1 MSPGGTIWENFCLQ
15 GNLRGPKS
23 KKELFGEIF
32 LSDKLYT
39 KRLKEA
45 RKSMKNANIRS
56 HLWSFKS
63 TSLHLYLDIAVVS
76 RRNYLRKFLFAI
88 EVTGDQNLKKEPFG
102 EIFLSQ
108 KLYTMRSKEARKSMK
123 NANIRSL
130 LWSFKSTSLRL
141 DIGSCLQEE
150 LFGKI
155 SVCKET

>member
-1 MSPGGTIWENFCLQ
+1 M
-15 GNLRGPKS
+15 
-23 KKELFGEIF
+23 
-32 LSDKLYT
+32 
-39 KRLKEA
+39 
-45 RKSMKNANIRS
+45 
-56 HLWSFKS
+56 
-63 TSLHLYLDIAVVS
+63 
-76 RRNYLRKFLFAI
+76 RRNYLGKFLFAR

-155 SVCKET
+155 YVCKET